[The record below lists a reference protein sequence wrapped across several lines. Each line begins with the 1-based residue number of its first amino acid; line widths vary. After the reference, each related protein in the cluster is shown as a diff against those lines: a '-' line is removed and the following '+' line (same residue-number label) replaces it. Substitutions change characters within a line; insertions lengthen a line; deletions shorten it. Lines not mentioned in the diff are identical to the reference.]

1 MTHPPEF
8 SQPLSLQELDDLDE
22 LLLSLGERLDEEAGE
37 EVGCIL
43 TVSELDGFLTA
54 IASAPALLPPSQW
67 LPAVWGGALPT
78 FATQEEGKAVMSLL
92 LRHYNTVNETLR
104 ENPDNFSMLLQY
116 HEVDGKEYEIVD
128 EWCLGYLR
136 GVSVS
141 PEIWVPVIQ
150 RETQL
155 FAVLRLFGSD
165 EGWQEQETFTPA
177 QLDELRESL
186 SDVVW
191 MIYLRAREQEAGA
204 MPYRREQT
212 KAGRNDPC
220 PCGSGKKYKH
230 CCLQ

>member
-1 MTHPPEF
+1 MTHSPEL

-43 TVSELDGFLTA
+43 DISELDGFLTA
-54 IASAPALLPPSQW
+54 IASAPVLLPPSQW

-78 FATQEEGKAVMSLL
+78 FATQEEGKTVMSLL

-104 ENPDNFSMLLQY
+104 ENPENFSMLLQY
-116 HEVDGKEYEIVD
+116 REVDGREYEIVD

-155 FAVLRLFGSD
+155 FAVLRLFGSE
-165 EGWQEQETFTPA
+165 EGWQEQETFAPA

-186 SDVVW
+186 PDVVW

-204 MPYRREQT
+204 VPYRREQT

-220 PCGSGKKYKH
+220 PCGSGKKYKQ